1 MKRIAFIGLGVMGR
15 PMAGHLLKAGH
26 AVKGYDVTLAALEEF
41 ERMGGEAAASIAEA
55 VKNVDVVFTMLPAP
69 RHAKEVYEGPD
80 GVFASAHA
88 GQVLVDCSTL
98 GVPAVRGL
106 HAAARERGLRF
117 LDAPVTG
124 AAVGAVKGTL
134 VFIVGGD
141 EATAR
146 EVEPL
151 LLSMGS
157 RSAYAGA
164 GGNGQAIKVCNN
176 MAAGV
181 IKMAICEAFV
191 LAEKLGID
199 SQLFFDVASQG
210 SAQSFALNVLCPVP
224 GIVDTAPSSRDYQG
238 GFATRLMHKDMMLA
252 CEAAAMADA
261 AVPVSCIAA
270 EWFGA
275 CAEEPGLAD
284 LDNAVMF
291 RFLRGL
297 HAAQA
302 QART

>member
-1 MKRIAFIGLGVMGR
+1 
-15 PMAGHLLKAGH
+15 MASHLLKAGH
-26 AVKGYDVTLAALEEF
+26 PVKGYDVTPDALAEF
-41 ERMGGEAAASIAEA
+41 TRMGGEAANSIAET
-55 VKNVDVVFTMLPAP
+55 VNDVDVVFTMLPAP
-69 RHAKEVYEGPD
+69 RHALQVYEGA
-80 GVFASAHA
+80 GGLFALAHTD
-88 GQVLVDCSTL
+88 QILVDCSTL
-98 GVPAVRGL
+98 GVPTVRGL
-106 HAAARERGLRF
+106 HASAQARGLRF

-141 EATAR
+141 EDTAR

-151 LLSMGS
+151 FLAMGS
-157 RSAYAGA
+157 RSVYAGT

-199 SQLFFDVASQG
+199 PRLFFDVASQG

-238 GFATRLMHKDMMLA
+238 GFATRLMHKDMLLA
-252 CEAAAMADA
+252 CEAASMADA
-261 AVPVSCIAA
+261 AVPVSRVAA

-275 CAEEPGLAD
+275 CAQESGLAD

-291 RFLRGL
+291 RYLRGL
-297 HAAQA
+297 RASQTKA
-302 QART
+302 